1 MNENELPGPS
11 ITVFVFEGG
20 IPYEGESVWVGVG
33 VVVPPFSDADALL
46 PHAAATSASATMP
59 IRSPS
64 CPEFGDGGGAT
75 ESEHPPAGI
84 PVGRGWLP

>member
-20 IPYEGESVWVGVG
+20 IPYEGESEWVGVG
-33 VVVPPFSDADALL
+33 AVVPPFSDADALL

-59 IRSPS
+59 IRSPCLQRS
-64 CPEFGDGGGAT
+64 LRI
-75 ESEHPPAGI
+75 S
-84 PVGRGWLP
+84 